1 MDTMARALVAAA
13 AIIDDGELD
22 ARRTDRY
29 SGWKSASDIFGGAT
43 LQELH
48 DAHLASDKEPV
59 RASGRQEA
67 LENLVAKHIERT
79 R

>member
-1 MDTMARALVAAA
+1 MARALVAAA

-22 ARRTDRY
+22 ARRADRY
-29 SGWKSASDIFGGAT
+29 AGWEAASDITGGAT
-43 LQELH
+43 LQQLH
-48 DAHLASDKEPV
+48 DAQLASDKEPA